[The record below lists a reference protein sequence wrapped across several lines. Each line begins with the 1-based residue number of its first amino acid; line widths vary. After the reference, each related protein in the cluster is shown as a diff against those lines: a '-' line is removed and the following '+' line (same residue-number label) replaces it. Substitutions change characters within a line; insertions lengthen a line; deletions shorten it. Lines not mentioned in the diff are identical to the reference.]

1 MANFVLAVAPLALVL
16 GSLYWVF
23 SFTKTQAKVTAE
35 IWKQHGVNV

>member
-1 MANFVLAVAPLALVL
+1 
-16 GSLYWVF
+16 LYWVF